1 MTRTAGSAI
10 DRGGFALIMAVFAV
24 LIIAALANGGL
35 YIAMQQSRAG
45 SAGSRAAAAL
55 YAAEA
60 GLSVALA
67 NWDAVALDSLTSG
80 ATISVAS
87 GRLVSGEG
95 YAVRITRLDS
105 GQDER
110 LAYYLALS
118 TGRAHGAWGG
128 RRQVA
133 LLLRAGASD
142 DFCCGAALTTRGEL
156 RVAEGGV
163 VRGSDRVPETWA
175 ADSTICTARAPSGRP
190 GVVTDDGALVRLEP
204 GGVID
209 GSPPVLRSPSREA
222 DRWADMERRFR
233 ELAERADVV
242 YSGDTRLG
250 EIRPRVDAQGDCAR
264 SASGNWGAPALPG
277 HPCFEFHP
285 IIYAAGDLLI
295 ESSGSGQGALLVDGN
310 LTFRGGFEFYGVL
323 IVKGRVSV
331 TDQGSQ
337 VYGGAWVHNV
347 DRESSLVGGGAGIGY
362 SSCAIR
368 RAVRGSKLQ
377 VPHPL
382 AQFAWLEIL
391 E

>member
-1 MTRTAGSAI
+1 VTRAPGSAI
-10 DRGGFALIMAVFAV
+10 DRDGFALIVAVVAV

-67 NWDAVALDSLTSG
+67 NWNAVALDSLTPG
-80 ATISVAS
+80 ATIAVAS
-87 GRLVSGEG
+87 GRLVSGES
-95 YAVRITRLDS
+95 YAVRIRRLDS
-105 GQDER
+105 GQDAR
-110 LAYYLALS
+110 PAYYLALS

-133 LLLRAGASD
+133 LLLRAGPSD
-142 DFCCGAALTTRGEL
+142 DLCGGAALTARGEL
-156 RVAEGGV
+156 RVAAGGV
-163 VRGSDRVPETWA
+163 VGGGDRVPETWA
-175 ADSTICTARAPSGRP
+175 ADPTICAGRDPGGRP
-190 GVVTDDGALVRLEP
+190 GVITEDGALVRLEP
-204 GGVID
+204 GGVIE
-209 GSPPVLRSPSREA
+209 GSPPVLQSSSHEA
-222 DRWADMERRFR
+222 NPWADMERRFR
-233 ELAERADVV
+233 DLAERADVV
-242 YSGDTRLG
+242 YRRDTRLA
-250 EIRPRVDAQGDCAR
+250 EIRPRVDAQGECAR

-277 HPCFEFHP
+277 HACFDFLP

-295 ESSGSGQGALLVDGN
+295 ESAGSGQGVLLVDGN
-310 LTFRGGFEFYGVL
+310 LTLRGGFEFYGVV
-323 IVKGRVSV
+323 IVKGRVTL
-331 TDQGSQ
+331 TDQGSR
-337 VYGGAWVHNV
+337 VHGGAWVDNA
-347 DRESSLVGGGAGIGY
+347 DPESSLVGGGAGIGY

-368 RAVRGSKLQ
+368 RAVLGSKLQ

>member
-1 MTRTAGSAI
+1 MRRAAGSTSE
-10 DRGGFALIMAVFAV
+10 RGGFALTVAVFAV

-35 YIAMQQSRAG
+35 YIAVQQSRAG

-67 NWDAVALDSLTSG
+67 NWDAVALDSLRPG
-80 ATISVAS
+80 ATIAVAS
-87 GRLVSGEG
+87 GRLVSGED

-105 GQDER
+105 GQDAR

-133 LLLRAGASD
+133 LLLRARPSD
-142 DFCCGAALTTRGEL
+142 DLCCGAALTTRGEL
-156 RVAEGGV
+156 RVAEGGM
-163 VRGSDRVPETWA
+163 VRGSDRAPEAWA
-175 ADSTICTARAPSGRP
+175 ADSTICAGRDPSARP
-190 GVVTDDGALVRLEP
+190 GVVTDDEALVRLEP
-204 GGVID
+204 DGVID
-209 GSPPVLRSPSREA
+209 GSPPVLQSPSLEA
-222 DRWADMERRFR
+222 DPWADMQRRFR

-242 YSGDTRLG
+242 YGGDTQLG
-250 EIRPRVDAQGDCAR
+250 EIGPRLDAQGDCAR
-264 SASGNWGAPALPG
+264 PASGNWGAPALPD
-277 HPCFEFHP
+277 HPCFDFLP
-285 IIYAAGDLLI
+285 IIHVAGDLLI
-295 ESSGSGQGALLVDGN
+295 ESSGSGQGTLLVDGN
-310 LTFRGGFEFYGVL
+310 LTLRGGFEFYGVL
-323 IVKGRVSV
+323 IVKGRVTL

-337 VYGGAWVHNV
+337 VHGAVWVHNV
-347 DRESSLVGGGAGIGY
+347 DPESSLVGAGAGIGY